1 MITGNEIE
9 DYLMDNYGECNH
21 DSEAMAAAIND
32 MSEELQYE
40 DTFRLFL
47 LLVENKPISELYTHS
62 YNFNTTNGRDI
73 INEIKNKYYE
83 HESTS

>member
-9 DYLMDNYGECNH
+9 NYLMDNYGKCNH
-21 DSEAMAAAIND
+21 NSEAMAGAIND

-40 DTFRLFL
+40 DTFKLFL

-62 YNFNTTNGRDI
+62 YNFNTTNGREI

-83 HESTS
+83 YESTS

>member
-9 DYLMDNYGECNH
+9 DYLIENFGQCKH
-21 DSEAMAAAIND
+21 DPDAMAAAIND

-62 YNFNTTNGRDI
+62 YGFHTANGREI
-73 INEIKNKYYE
+73 INNIKEKYYE
-83 HESTS
+83 HKEFS

>member
-9 DYLMDNYGECNH
+9 DYLMDNYGKCNH

-47 LLVENKPISELYTHS
+47 LLVENKPINELYTHS
-62 YNFNTTNGRDI
+62 YNFNTTNGREI

>member
-1 MITGNEIE
+1 MITGNKIE
-9 DYLMDNYGECNH
+9 DYLVENFGQCKH
-21 DSEAMAAAIND
+21 DPDAMASAIND

-62 YNFNTTNGRDI
+62 YNFNTTNGREI

-83 HESTS
+83 YEKSS